1 MNLHARFE
9 ALPLRLRRAVWIWLG
24 LAPLAAALPASGSE
38 ALGLLAHPGFWCG
51 LLPLIAL
58 ATQLA
63 PGLLREIAAQR
74 RTPRRIGT
82 RRQARR
88 RGRAS
93 QRTQLAA

>member
-9 ALPLRLRRAVWIWLG
+9 ALPLRLRRALWIWLA
-24 LAPLAAALPASGSE
+24 LAPLSAALPAAGSE

-58 ATQLA
+58 APQA

-93 QRTQLAA
+93 PRTQLAA